1 MSKEN
6 KKKTCPLNSNFAFA
20 VIALLTAGLLLYTT
34 VEVFNCKQDIAQIND
49 RIQNSPKFVSAH
61 DEQKIEKQGK
71 DKSNEN
77 VDTKNVNENKE
88 EIIYNKD
95 GSIDT
100 NNWKT
105 YRNDSLGIEFKYPA
119 EKFDVR
125 YSANGSP
132 ESVSVAKKGDV
143 DSNVK
148 IYLSRGSYSEKEAF
162 GNEKYAKFK
171 KPIKIKFGKNLE
183 GEMVSYELSDIGRTH
198 TWRKL
203 VSFEPLRYKTVSKK
217 VSKKDYENSG
227 YKSYLDFMEKKC
239 DNVSFAMTI
248 RKYPKD
254 KYMRDRMIVNCH
266 SNDTEDVKILL
277 KMFNSLKVYEKTIKN

>member
-1 MSKEN
+1 MSKN
-6 KKKTCPLNSNFAFA
+6 NPKTCPLSSNFAFA
-20 VIALLTAGLLLYTT
+20 IIALLTTGLLLYTT
-34 VEVFNCKQDIAQIND
+34 VEVFNCKQDIAQINE
-49 RIQNSPKFVSAH
+49 RIQNSPSLVSTH
-61 DEQKIEKQGK
+61 DEQKTEKQGK
-71 DKSNEN
+71 DEGNEN
-77 VDTKNVNENKE
+77 VDTKNTDENKK

-100 NNWKT
+100 SNWKI

-125 YSANGSP
+125 YFAKGSP

-143 DSNVK
+143 DSNVE

-183 GEMVSYELSDIGRTH
+183 GEMVSYELSDIGRIH
-198 TWRKL
+198 TWREL
-203 VSFEPLRYKTVSKK
+203 VNFEPLRYKTVSKK
-217 VSKKDYENSG
+217 VSKKDYEKSR
-227 YKSYLDFMEKKC
+227 YKYYLNFIEKKC

-254 KYMRDRMIVNCH
+254 KYMRDRIIVNCR
-266 SNDTEDVKILL
+266 SNDIEDAKILL
-277 KMFNSLKVYEKTIKN
+277 NIFNSLRVYEKTIKN